1 MPLGQQMRAHLSAPY
16 TRAHLDSALE
26 ELIRL
31 SVSRRVDLKSM
42 HIAYKYNSD
51 ILVSMNI
58 TRSCKQ

>member
-51 ILVSMNI
+51 ILV
-58 TRSCKQ
+58 